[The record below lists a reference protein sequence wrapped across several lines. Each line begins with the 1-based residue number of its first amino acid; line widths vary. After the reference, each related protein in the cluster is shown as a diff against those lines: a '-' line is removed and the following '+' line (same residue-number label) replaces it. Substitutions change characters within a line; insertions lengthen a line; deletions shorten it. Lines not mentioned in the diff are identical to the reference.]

1 MSSDNPLHATYESP
15 DDNSRTLEDEEW
27 QDDALD
33 TEEASSEEHE
43 EELEQPFQE
52 SHPQS
57 PASAITLELTVRCGS
72 VTLTLDALQRLAP
85 GAVIEVAG
93 ITPGYATLCHGERV
107 IAEGELVDL
116 DGRLGLQITR
126 MAFDQ

>member
-1 MSSDNPLHATYESP
+1 MNSHDPDHSP
-15 DDNSRTLEDEEW
+15 YTSQDDPNTALEDEEW

-33 TEEASSEEHE
+33 TDEALLEEGEHHGDAHQHA
-43 EELEQPFQE
+43 LL
-52 SHPQS
+52 SGLS
-57 PASAITLELTVRCGS
+57 LELTVRSGS
-72 VTLTLDALQRLAP
+72 VSLTLDALQRLAP

-107 IAEGELVDL
+107 IAEGELVDI

-126 MAFDQ
+126 MAFDR